1 MKHPE
6 RLGKYPITGILG
18 EGAMGVVYKAHDPVI
33 QRPVAIKTIRKHL
46 ADGSETGAMM
56 AARFRNEAQAAG
68 RLLHSGVVAVY
79 EYGED
84 GDVAYIAME
93 YVEGNSLAHYLSR
106 EIRFSDADVLSLMS
120 QLLDALDHAHIQGVW
135 HRDIKPANLII
146 TRAGKLKVADFGIA
160 RIESIG
166 LTQVNSVVGTP
177 SYMAPEQ
184 YLGQPLDRR
193 VDVWSSG
200 VLLYQL
206 LTGKLPFTGTADAVM
221 YQVVHEQPVLPS
233 QFAGST
239 RPAYYDAIVAT
250 ALAKQPDQR
259 YPTAAQFRSALL
271 AASAEPVRAAV
282 SEETIIM
289 EVVRPVDLTP
299 SAAGSGVQRAT
310 SPSGAGTLRSGTATA
325 PPAGWDA
332 STLAQVESTLARYV
346 GPVAKVLV
354 RRAAQE
360 CVDLVTLRT
369 KLAEHLPTEHDKAL
383 FIGLGAGTQ
392 ARTQVNTG
400 TGLRTGMAP
409 APGASHP
416 GSPAVPTGGGGVPLT
431 PELVE
436 HATRL
441 LATHMGPIAR
451 VMAKKAA
458 AQTGYRDEF
467 FHLLADQVSDPGDRA
482 RLLAEFAR
490 LV

>member
-46 ADGSETGAMM
+46 IDGSENGAMM

-68 RLLHSGVVAVY
+68 RLLHPGVVAVY

-106 EIRFSDADVLSLMS
+106 EIRFSDADVLSLMT
-120 QLLDALDHAHIQGVW
+120 QLLDALDHAHGQGVW

-146 TRAGKLKVADFGIA
+146 TRAGKVKVADFGIA

-184 YLGQPLDRR
+184 YLGRQLDRR
-193 VDVWSSG
+193 VDIWACG

-206 LTGKLPFTGTADAVM
+206 VTGRLPFTGSADTVM
-221 YQVVHEQPVLPS
+221 YKVVHEQPPWPS
-233 QFAGST
+233 QLSGID
-239 RPAYYDAIVAT
+239 RPAWYDGILAT
-250 ALAKQPDQR
+250 AMAKQPDQR
-259 YPTAAQFRSALL
+259 YATAQQFRTALL
-271 AASAEPVRAAV
+271 AASAEPVRATV

-289 EVVRPVDLTP
+289 EVARPIELLP
-299 SAAGSGVQRAT
+299 GAASGQRSGASTGGTSGSGT
-310 SPSGAGTLRSGTATA
+310 GTA
-325 PPAGWDA
+325 PPPGWDA
-332 STLAQVESTLARYV
+332 STLAEVESTLARYV
-346 GPVAKVLV
+346 GPVARVLV
-354 RRAAQE
+354 RRAARE
-360 CVDLVTLRT
+360 CVDLITLRT
-369 KLAEHLPTEHDKAL
+369 RLAEHLPTEQDKAM
-383 FIGLGAGTQ
+383 FIGLGSGTQ
-392 ARTQVNTG
+392 ARTHAG
-400 TGLRTGMAP
+400 SGTGMAA
-409 APGASHP
+409 APTVAAT
-416 GSPAVPTGGGGVPLT
+416 GSTPPPSGGGVPLT

-441 LATHMGPIAR
+441 LATRVGPIAR
-451 VMAKKAA
+451 VLAKKAA
-458 AQTGYRDEF
+458 AQSTWRDEF
-467 FHLLADQVSDPGDRA
+467 FQRVAEQVADPEDRA
-482 RLLAEFAR
+482 QLMAEFAR
-490 LV
+490 LG

>member
-68 RLLHSGVVAVY
+68 RLLHSGIVAVY

-106 EIRFSDADVLSLMS
+106 EIRFSDADVLSVMV

-166 LTQVNSVVGTP
+166 LTQVNSVIGTP

-184 YLGQPLDRR
+184 YLGGTLDRR
-193 VDVWSSG
+193 VDIWASG

-221 YQVVHEQPVLPS
+221 YQVVHEQPVMPT

-239 RPAYYDAIVAT
+239 RPAYYDAILAA
-250 ALAKQPDQR
+250 ALAKQPDCR
-259 YPTAAQFRSALL
+259 YATAGLFRNALL

-299 SAAGSGVQRAT
+299 SAIGSGAQRLT
-310 SPSGAGTLRSGTATA
+310 SPTGAPRTGTTTA

-332 STLAQVESTLARYV
+332 STLATVESTLARYV

-360 CVDLVTLRT
+360 CADLVTLRT
-369 KLAEHLPTEHDKAL
+369 RLAEHLPTEHDKAL
-383 FIGLGAGTQ
+383 FIGQALQTTGSGTQ
-392 ARTQVNTG
+392 QRTSMTSP
-400 TGLRTGMAP
+400 P
-409 APGASHP
+409 APGTSAATSL
-416 GSPAVPTGGGGVPLT
+416 GAPLST
-431 PELVE
+431 ELVE
-436 HATRL
+436 HATRV

-458 AQTGYRDEF
+458 AQARHRDEF
-467 FHLLADQVSDPGDRA
+467 IALLADQVSDPAERA
-482 RLLAEFAR
+482 KLLGELAR